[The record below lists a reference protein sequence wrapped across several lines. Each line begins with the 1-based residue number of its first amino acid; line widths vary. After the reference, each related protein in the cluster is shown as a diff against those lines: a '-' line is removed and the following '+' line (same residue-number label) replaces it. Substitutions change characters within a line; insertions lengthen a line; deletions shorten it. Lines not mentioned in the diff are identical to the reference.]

1 MTDGDHG
8 GRRRRRT
15 PVVSPPRLGAR
26 DEGPERP
33 WFDDDG
39 VADRSADV
47 GMGVADRSADVGTDL
62 VNLGFI
68 RASLRRS
75 KRLWAGLAVLGLL
88 LGIAMSATR
97 PHTSEAS
104 TTLLL
109 TVGPE
114 GQPGIAILND
124 QAVAQ
129 SRGVA
134 GIAVRKLGSQES
146 VDSLLT
152 TYKTTVVTD
161 RVLRITASAP
171 SSSQAIRRAN
181 AIASAFLAF
190 RADQLQTQQKLQF
203 AALDDTLAQSEQR
216 VESIDARISEV
227 ATQPTSDSQQTQL
240 KNLRATRD
248 QAQSELDVLNDQV
261 KTAKATAEETTAAM
275 VGQSK
280 VLDAASPLPHS
291 GLKPLIL
298 FSAGGLIVGLVLGL
312 GIVIIRA
319 LVSDRLRRRDDVA
332 LALGAPVRLSVTAK
346 PPSRWRPGRQGL
358 AAAQGRDI
366 QRIAEFLRGILPSG
380 SRRRALAVVAVDD
393 TRVAAMSVVS
403 LAISLAQQNAKVM
416 VADLCTDAP
425 AGHLVGLRDPGV
437 RAVQVDGTQ
446 IHLAI
451 PDSHEIAPVGPFS
464 ARTPHTLPTLAGQVV
479 AACASADV
487 LLTLTTLDPS
497 LASDHLHTW
506 AADAVVVVTA
516 GRSSWT
522 KIHAVGEMIRLAGTR
537 LVAAVLVGAD
547 KWDESL
553 GVTPTPDAGRDASVV
568 TGNGSTDQRPSDAP
582 TLQMFMTQ

>member
-8 GRRRRRT
+8 GRRRRRA
-15 PVVSPPRLGAR
+15 PVVSPPRLSAR
-26 DEGPERP
+26 DDGPERP
-33 WFDDDG
+33 WYDDDGVADRSTDDG
-39 VADRSADV
+39 VADRSADI
-47 GMGVADRSADVGTDL
+47 GTDL

-68 RASLRRS
+68 RAALRRS

-88 LGIAMSATR
+88 LGIAMWATR

-114 GQPGIAILND
+114 GQPGTAILND
-124 QAVAQ
+124 QTVAQ

-134 GIAVRKLGSQES
+134 GIAVRKLGSQQS
-146 VDSLLT
+146 ADGLLA

-171 SSSQAIRRAN
+171 SSSQAVRRAN

-203 AALDDTLAQSEQR
+203 AALDGTLAQSEQQI
-216 VESIDARISEV
+216 ESIDARISQV
-227 ATQPTSDSQQTQL
+227 AGQPKSDAQQAQL
-240 KNLRATRD
+240 KNLQATRD
-248 QAQSELDVLNDQV
+248 QAKSELDVLNDQV

-291 GLKPLIL
+291 GLKPLVL
-298 FSAGGLIVGLVLGL
+298 FSAAGLIVGLLLGL
-312 GIVIIRA
+312 GIVIVRA

-346 PPSRWRPGRQGL
+346 PASRWRPGRQGL
-358 AAAQGRDI
+358 AAAQSRDI
-366 QRIAEFLRGILPSG
+366 QRIAEFLRDMLPSG
-380 SRRRALAVVAVDD
+380 SRRRTLAVVAVDD
-393 TRVAAMSVVS
+393 TRIIALSVVS
-403 LAISLAQQNAKVM
+403 LAVSLARQNARVV
-416 VADLCTDAP
+416 VADLCAGAP
-425 AGHLVGLRDPGV
+425 AAQLVGLKDPGV
-437 RAVQVDGTQ
+437 QAVQVDGTQ

-451 PDSHEIAPVGPFS
+451 PESHEIAPVGPFS
-464 ARTPHTLPTLAGQVV
+464 ARAPQTLPALAGQVV

-506 AADAVVVVTA
+506 AADAVVVLTA

-537 LVAAVLVGAD
+537 LVAAVLLGAD

-553 GVTPTPDAGRDASVV
+553 GVTPTPGAGRDATVV
-568 TGNGSTDQRPSDAP
+568 AGNGSTETRPSDTP
-582 TLQMFMTQ
+582 TMQMFMSQ